1 MNQRVSTDDATG
13 ILDATLREYADRGVF
28 RNLQRSGG
36 TRGGVEFHFA
46 WLYDQPFTLTYNA
59 QRKSLALIDL
69 LPNVETDSMMHKEL
83 KAFLKR
89 RSDAGLPDH
98 RRVDAARG
106 VVTSRTRSGVVSV
119 EMTVRGDEYQYATRK
134 LIQVVHEVFL
144 FLNEYWAE
152 YMWKSFQLTME

>member
-1 MNQRVSTDDATG
+1 MDRLSNDAAIG
-13 ILDATLREYADRGVF
+13 SVDATLREYADRGVF

-36 TRGGVEFHFA
+36 TRGAVEFHFA
-46 WLYDQPFTLTYNA
+46 WLYDQPFTLTYNP

-69 LPNVETDSMMHKEL
+69 LPNVERDSMMHKEL
-83 KAFLKR
+83 KAFLKQ

-98 RRVDAARG
+98 RRVDPARG
-106 VVTSRTRSGVVSV
+106 VVTSRTRSGVLSID
-119 EMTVRGDEYQYATRK
+119 MALRGEEYEYATRK
-134 LIQVVHEVFL
+134 LVQVVHEVFL